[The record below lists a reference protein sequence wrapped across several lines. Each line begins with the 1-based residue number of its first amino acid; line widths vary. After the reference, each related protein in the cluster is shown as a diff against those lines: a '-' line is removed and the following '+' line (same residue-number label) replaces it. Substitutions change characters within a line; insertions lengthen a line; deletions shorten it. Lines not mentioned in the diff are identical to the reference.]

1 MDVGWVPART
11 GQAVPRRAVSHDV
24 ADEVTV
30 ACPLSVWNHG

>member
-1 MDVGWVPART
+1 MDVGWVLAWT
-11 GQAVPRRAVSHDV
+11 GQAVPRGAVSHDV